1 MVSMRKLLQSPSI
14 RQIPWQRISYF
25 VAGALLIGWL
35 LNTPEGLLG
44 KADAV
49 GYAVCHRIDLRS
61 FHLGDRQ
68 FALCAR
74 CTGQYL
80 GAVLGFGYQLALG
93 RRRAGQ
99 PPWTALAVL
108 GVLGLVWVV
117 DGFNSFLHLRP
128 ELFSRYFLYEPSNTL
143 RVLTG
148 TGLGLGLSMMLL
160 PAFHQTVWKRW
171 SSRPALSGFASLG
184 GMLALG
190 LLLAVLVLT
199 ENPLIL
205 YPLALV
211 SAAGVLMILTLVYT
225 MVWVMLFKL
234 ENRFDSLKELAFPL
248 VAGFTTALAQI
259 VVLDLIRYLLTGTW
273 DGFHFG

>member
-1 MVSMRKLLQSPSI
+1 M
-14 RQIPWQRISYF
+14 
-25 VAGALLIGWL
+25 VAGGVLIGWL

-44 KADAV
+44 KADAI

-68 FALCAR
+68 VALCAR

-80 GAVLGFGYQLALG
+80 GAVLGFGYQLAMG
-93 RRRAGQ
+93 RRRGGR
-99 PPWTALAVL
+99 PPWAVLAVL
-108 GVLGLVWVV
+108 GVLVLVWVV

-128 ELFSRYFLYEPSNTL
+128 ELFSRYFVYEPNNTL

-148 TGLGLGLSMMLL
+148 TGLGLGLSVMLL

-171 SSRPALSGFASLG
+171 SSKPALSGWASLG

-190 LLLAVLVLT
+190 VFVVYLVLT

-205 YPLALV
+205 YPLTLV
-211 SAAGVLMILTLVYT
+211 SAAGVLIILTLVYT

-248 VAGFTTALAQI
+248 VAGFTMALAQI
-259 VVLDLIRYLLTGTW
+259 ALLDFVRYLLTGTW

>member
-1 MVSMRKLLQSPSI
+1 
-14 RQIPWQRISYF
+14 
-25 VAGALLIGWL
+25 
-35 LNTPEGLLG
+35 
-44 KADAV
+44 
-49 GYAVCHRIDLRS
+49 
-61 FHLGDRQ
+61 
-68 FALCAR
+68 
-74 CTGQYL
+74 
-80 GAVLGFGYQLALG
+80 
-93 RRRAGQ
+93 
-99 PPWTALAVL
+99 
-108 GVLGLVWVV
+108 
-117 DGFNSFLHLRP
+117 LHLRP

>member
-1 MVSMRKLLQSPSI
+1 MRKLLQSPSI

>member
-1 MVSMRKLLQSPSI
+1 MSSVQKLLQSPAV
-14 RQIPWQRISYF
+14 RQIPWQRISYLL
-25 VAGALLIGWL
+25 VGALLVGWL

-68 FALCAR
+68 FSMCAR
-74 CTGQYL
+74 CSGQYL
-80 GAVLGFGYQLALG
+80 GAMLGFIFQIAQG

-99 PPWTALAVL
+99 PPRGVLFVL
-108 GVLGLVWVV
+108 GGLALVWAL
-117 DGFNSFLHLRP
+117 DGFNSFLHLQP
-128 ELFSRYFLYEPSNTL
+128 DLFSRFFLYDPNNTL

-148 TGLGLGLSMMLL
+148 TGLGLGISVIVL
-160 PAFHQTVWKRW
+160 PAFNQTMWKRW
-171 SSRPALSGFASLG
+171 SPKPALSGYASLG

-190 LLLAVLVLT
+190 LIMAILVLT

-205 YPLALV
+205 YPLALI
-211 SAAGVLMILTLVYT
+211 SAAGVLVILTLVYS

-234 ENRFDSLKELAFPL
+234 ENRFDSLREMTFPL
-248 VAGFTTALAQI
+248 VAGFATALAQI
-259 VVLDLIRYLLTGTW
+259 AALDFIRYLLTGTW